1 MENENMNCKFCNIL
15 FKPYRSNQKFCCV
28 RCGERSRIDKRRIYA
43 KERYRL
49 NKESE
54 RLKSKNYRLK
64 NPEKVKESN
73 RISNIKR
80 RDKRNLYLRD
90 RSKIDN
96 LFRLKN
102 SIRNNIRDSFNR
114 SSHRKNSN
122 TESILGCSFQE
133 FKNYLESKFKP
144 WMSWDN
150 YGKYNG
156 MEGFGWDLD
165 HIIPSSY
172 AKDEQHLIQLNHYT
186 NFQPLCSYINRDIK
200 NDIYN
205 G

>member
-64 NPEKVKESN
+64 N
-73 RISNIKR
+73 
-80 RDKRNLYLRD
+80 
-90 RSKIDN
+90 
-96 LFRLKN
+96 
-102 SIRNNIRDSFNR
+102 
-114 SSHRKNSN
+114 H